1 MCNFWSFKIIVIEK
15 NNSKINKILNDF
27 DKNHSLTSKNGNLR
41 RDFSNIILMR
51 FIKEIRELYALGLP
65 RSQIFLHIKSNDYFV
80 SKYIRKNTFLR
91 FFNHHIVNHDKN

>member
-41 RDFSNIILMR
+41 RDFSNIILIA
-51 FIKEIRELYALGLP
+51 FA
-65 RSQIFLHIKSNDYFV
+65 F
-80 SKYIRKNTFLR
+80 
-91 FFNHHIVNHDKN
+91 